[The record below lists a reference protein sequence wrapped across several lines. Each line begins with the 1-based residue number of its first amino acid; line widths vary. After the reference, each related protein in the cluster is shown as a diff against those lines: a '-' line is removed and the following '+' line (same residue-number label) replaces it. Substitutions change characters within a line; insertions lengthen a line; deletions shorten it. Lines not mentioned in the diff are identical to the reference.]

1 LSSAL
6 MAGMGGK
13 RTLEPSNKNGWRAKG
28 SHRWREFFGLA
39 AERPFVLPF
48 CRQEHFVDHAVDRR
62 LANLRVIMCLT
73 FDRRA
78 APQEIAAAK
87 AAIIACQSVLHSV
100 ELSGTF
106 DFMFEAE
113 VADMATYNAQLS
125 LCAEPM
131 ARLVSRYEANFVCK
145 RFIRRDKPDRAVWV
159 PHNGGM
165 KRIDCKALDKV
176 SAEGDY
182 MRVHSAS
189 KSWMIHSTMA
199 AVSDR
204 LGCDDFIQLHR
215 SLIVRRGFIDELIH
229 GGRNW
234 TAVLSDGTEERI
246 AKSNVPAILH
256 MLRNGSTNDGPTLS
270 T

>member
-1 LSSAL
+1 
-6 MAGMGGK
+6 M
-13 RTLEPSNKNGWRAKG
+13 
-28 SHRWREFFGLA
+28 
-39 AERPFVLPF
+39 
-48 CRQEHFVDHAVDRR
+48 DHSVAPR
-62 LANLRVIMCLT
+62 LANLRVIMCLK

-87 AAIIACQSVLHSV
+87 AAIIACPSVLHSV

-113 VADMATYNAQLS
+113 VPDMAAYNAQLS
-125 LCAEPM
+125 FCAEPM

-145 RFIRRDKPDRAVWV
+145 RFVRRDRPDHAIWV

-165 KRIDCKALDKV
+165 KRIDCTALDKV

-199 AVSDR
+199 ALSDR

-215 SLIVRRGFIDELIH
+215 SIIVRRGFIDELVH

-234 TAVLSDGTEERI
+234 TAVLNDGTKERI
-246 AKSNVPAILH
+246 AKRNVPAILQ
-256 MLRNGSTNDGPTLS
+256 MLRISSTNDAGTRSKRGKPIEGMAQVNEN
-270 T
+270 

>member
-1 LSSAL
+1 
-6 MAGMGGK
+6 M
-13 RTLEPSNKNGWRAKG
+13 
-28 SHRWREFFGLA
+28 
-39 AERPFVLPF
+39 
-48 CRQEHFVDHAVDRR
+48 DHAVAPRVSS
-62 LANLRVIMCLT
+62 LRVIMCLT

-78 APQEIAAAK
+78 APQEIAVAK
-87 AAIIACQSVLHSV
+87 AAIIACRSVLHSV

-113 VADMATYNAQLS
+113 VPDMAAYNAQLS
-125 LCAEPM
+125 VCAEPM

-145 RFIRRDKPDRAVWV
+145 RFVRRDTPDRAIWV

-165 KRIDCKALDKV
+165 KRIDCTALDKV

-189 KSWMIHSTMA
+189 KNWMIHSTMSA
-199 AVSDR
+199 LSNR

-215 SLIVRRGFIDELIH
+215 SIIVRRGFIDEFVH

-234 TAVLSDGTEERI
+234 TAMLNDGTKERV
-246 AKSNVPAILH
+246 AKRNVPAMLQ
-256 MLRNGSTNDGPTLS
+256 MLRISSTNDGITLS
-270 T
+270 KHGKPIEVLARVN